1 MTRVLKEDY
10 FTGVFSSFVF
20 RSSSEGFILSEP
32 LAKAKRRIRFTADPG
47 VNYNVYLK
55 HSGRLTNTV
64 KTISGKR
71 VKLMNCNVIFSR

>member
-1 MTRVLKEDY
+1 MLFLTNDLLSKALPTQQIFKDVSSMTRVLKEDY

-20 RSSSEGFILSEP
+20 RSSSDGFILSEP

-55 HSGRLTNTV
+55 
-64 KTISGKR
+64 
-71 VKLMNCNVIFSR
+71 